1 MADFLRLSNRCVPA
15 CAKFLCGK
23 CFCWGRV
30 NGDRPLEH
38 DTAFSRCCSD
48 FISFPVIQS
57 FFCTWLLPANHVLF
71 FRLLCPSSVTYCRT
85 EKYRWNSFNSLE
97 KPSEDDF
104 VNVEYINGMFRS
116 KKELLDFILQKEEKK
131 CMEYENKIVFSDDR
145 AAAFIG
151 KLFGISSPYKL
162 ERLKIDE
169 QIKKCRIMRN
179 RGLSASQITRI
190 TGISRR
196 IIRMAKS

>member
-1 MADFLRLSNRCVPA
+1 MAQRINRRLSRIENFFSMLLT
-15 CAKFLCGK
+15 KGK
-23 CFCWGRV
+23 I
-30 NGDRPLEH
+30 
-38 DTAFSRCCSD
+38 SD
-48 FISFPVIQS
+48 NIFVGE
-57 FFCTWLLPANHVLF
+57 LPPTTSKN
-71 FRLLCPSSVTYCRT
+71 
-85 EKYRWNSFNSLE
+85 W
-97 KPSEDDF
+97 DDF
-104 VNVEYINGMFRS
+104 VNVEYIKGMFWS